1 MCSIYFE
8 DYSKESRDS
17 FFKQSEDESLSSPTN
32 DVVTF
37 PQQQQ
42 KMHRKT
48 KVKWTPEEDELLR
61 ESVKVN
67 GLKNWTTVSGMIPG
81 RNPKQCRER
90 WTSKLDPNLSH
101 QCFTPQ
107 EDATII
113 MKHQA
118 LGPLWAKIAR
128 FLPGRSSIA
137 IKNRFNL
144 LLRHKTNAT
153 SSGFQPPL
161 YLYKKAGRAP
171 ESIVSQA
178 SILSSEADNLLLTYS
193 VFSEFEEC

>member
-1 MCSIYFE
+1 MCSECFE
-8 DYSKESRDS
+8 DICKKNCDS
-17 FFKQSEDESLSSPTN
+17 YLKQSEDESMSSPTCEN
-32 DVVTF
+32 ISFSKPKTN
-37 PQQQQ
+37 
-42 KMHRKT
+42 RKT
-48 KVKWTPEEDELLR
+48 KVKWTPEEDELLK
-61 ESVKVN
+61 ESVKLN

-101 QCFTPQ
+101 KCFTPQ

-144 LLRHKTNAT
+144 LLRHKANAT
-153 SSGFQPPL
+153 SVGIQQPL
-161 YLYKKAGRAP
+161 FLCKK
-171 ESIVSQA
+171 
-178 SILSSEADNLLLTYS
+178 SSLGSENIATQGNIKITNETENLLLS
-193 VFSEFEEC
+193 FAIFSDFEEC